1 MKNNNKSKRN
11 LFTVPIILTV
21 FMWIILFIPAGSI
34 KFWEAWIFWSGF
46 STITFFITFYFMKK
60 NPEFLARRAKVK
72 QTKESVKTPLIFKV
86 YYLGFVLPGIDF
98 RFHWSNVELW
108 IVISSNIIVFASY
121 IFIFYVFKKNSYAS
135 TVIQV
140 ENEQNVISSGPY
152 ALVRHPMYLGM
163 VIMSLFMPIALG
175 SYISIIPMIFII
187 PITIIRIKNEEE
199 MLLKNLNG
207 YKAYCSK
214 IKYRLIPFI
223 W

>member
-1 MKNNNKSKRN
+1 MKNNNKSKKN

-46 STITFFITFYFMKK
+46 SIITFFITFYFMKK
-60 NPEFLARRAKVK
+60 NPEFLSRRTKVK
-72 QTKESVKTPLIFKV
+72 QTKEIIKTPLILKV
-86 YYLGFVLPGIDF
+86 YYLGFILPGIDF
-98 RFHWSNVELW
+98 RFHWSNIELR
-108 IVISSNIIVFASY
+108 IVILSNIIVFASY

-140 ENEQNVISSGPY
+140 ESEQNVISSGPY
-152 ALVRHPMYLGM
+152 SLVRHPMYLGM

-199 MLLKNLNG
+199 ILLKNLNG
-207 YKAYCSK
+207 YNKYCSK
-214 IKYRLIPFI
+214 TKYRLIPFV

>member
-1 MKNNNKSKRN
+1 MKNNNKSKKN
-11 LFTVPIILTV
+11 LFTVPIILTI

-60 NPEFLARRAKVK
+60 NPEFLARRSKVK

>member
-1 MKNNNKSKRN
+1 MKNNNKSKKN
-11 LFTVPIILTV
+11 LFTVPIILTI

-46 STITFFITFYFMKK
+46 STITFFITFYFMKN

>member
-1 MKNNNKSKRN
+1 LKNNNKSKKN
-11 LFTVPIILTV
+11 LFTVPIILTI

-60 NPEFLARRAKVK
+60 NPEFLARRAKVQ

>member
-1 MKNNNKSKRN
+1 MKNNNKSKKN
-11 LFTVPIILTV
+11 LFTVPIILTI

-60 NPEFLARRAKVK
+60 NPKFLARRTKVK

-187 PITIIRIKNEEE
+187 PITIIRIKNEEK

>member
-1 MKNNNKSKRN
+1 MKNNNKSKKN
-11 LFTVPIILTV
+11 LFTVPIILTI

-60 NPEFLARRAKVK
+60 NPEFLARRAKVQ

>member
-1 MKNNNKSKRN
+1 MKNNNKSKKN
-11 LFTVPIILTV
+11 LFTVPIILTI

-60 NPEFLARRAKVK
+60 NPEFLVRRAKVK

-199 MLLKNLNG
+199 ILLKNLNG

>member
-34 KFWEAWIFWSGF
+34 KFWEAWIFWSEF

-60 NPEFLARRAKVK
+60 NPEFLARRAKVQ

>member
-1 MKNNNKSKRN
+1 MKKNNKSKKN

-34 KFWEAWIFWSGF
+34 KFWEGWIFWSGF
-46 STITFFITFYFMKK
+46 SIITFFITFYFIKK
-60 NPEFLARRAKVK
+60 NPEFLSRRAKVK
-72 QTKESVKTPLIFKV
+72 QTKESIKTPLILKA
-86 YYLGFVLPGIDF
+86 YYLAFILPGIDF
-98 RFHWSNVELW
+98 RFYWSNVELW
-108 IVISSNIIVFASY
+108 IVILSNIIVFASY

-152 ALVRHPMYLGM
+152 AVVRHPMYLGM

-175 SYISIIPMIFII
+175 SYISIIPMFFII

-207 YKAYCSK
+207 YKNYCSK

>member
-1 MKNNNKSKRN
+1 MKNNNKSKKN

-46 STITFFITFYFMKK
+46 SIITFFITFYFMKK
-60 NPEFLARRAKVK
+60 NPEFLSRRTKVK
-72 QTKESVKTPLIFKV
+72 QTKEIIKTPLILKV
-86 YYLGFVLPGIDF
+86 YYLGFILPGIDF
-98 RFHWSNVELW
+98 RFHWSNIELW
-108 IVISSNIIVFASY
+108 IVILSNIIVFASY

-140 ENEQNVISSGPY
+140 ESEQNVISSGPY

-199 MLLKNLNG
+199 ILLKNLNG
-207 YKAYCSK
+207 YNKYCSK
-214 IKYRLIPFI
+214 TKYRLIPFV

>member
-1 MKNNNKSKRN
+1 MKNNNKSKKN

-46 STITFFITFYFMKK
+46 SIITFFITFYFMKK
-60 NPEFLARRAKVK
+60 NPEFLSRRTKVK
-72 QTKESVKTPLIFKV
+72 QTKEIIKTPLILKV
-86 YYLGFVLPGIDF
+86 YYLGFILPGIDF
-98 RFHWSNVELW
+98 RFHWSNIELR
-108 IVISSNIIVFASY
+108 IVILSNIIVFASY

-140 ENEQNVISSGPY
+140 ESEQNVISSGPY

-199 MLLKNLNG
+199 ILLKNLNG
-207 YKAYCSK
+207 YNKYCSK
-214 IKYRLIPFI
+214 TKYRLIPFV

>member
-1 MKNNNKSKRN
+1 MKNNNKSKKN
-11 LFTVPIILTV
+11 LFTVPIILTI

-60 NPEFLARRAKVK
+60 NPEFLARRTKVK

-121 IFIFYVFKKNSYAS
+121 IFIVYVFKKNSYAS

>member
-1 MKNNNKSKRN
+1 MKNNNKSKKN
-11 LFTVPIILTV
+11 LFTVPIILTI

-60 NPEFLARRAKVK
+60 NPEFLARRTKVK

>member
-1 MKNNNKSKRN
+1 MKNNNKSKKN
-11 LFTVPIILTV
+11 LFTVPIILTI

-60 NPEFLARRAKVK
+60 NPEFLARRSKVK

-86 YYLGFVLPGIDF
+86 YYLGFILPGIDF
-98 RFHWSNVELW
+98 RFHWSHVELW
-108 IVISSNIIVFASY
+108 IIISSNIIVLASY

>member
-1 MKNNNKSKRN
+1 MKNNNKSKKN
-11 LFTVPIILTV
+11 LFTVPIILTI

-60 NPEFLARRAKVK
+60 KPEFLARRAKVK

>member
-1 MKNNNKSKRN
+1 M
-11 LFTVPIILTV
+11 
-21 FMWIILFIPAGSI
+21 
-34 KFWEAWIFWSGF
+34 
-46 STITFFITFYFMKK
+46 
-60 NPEFLARRAKVK
+60 
-72 QTKESVKTPLIFKV
+72 PLIFKV
-86 YYLGFVLPGIDF
+86 YYLGFILPGIDF

-108 IVISSNIIVFASY
+108 IVILSNIIVFSSY

-163 VIMSLFMPIALG
+163 LIMSLFMPIALG
-175 SYISIIPMIFII
+175 SYISIIPMLFII

-207 YKAYCSK
+207 YKNYCSK
-214 IKYRLIPFI
+214 IKYRLILFI

>member
-1 MKNNNKSKRN
+1 MKNNNKSKKN

-46 STITFFITFYFMKK
+46 SIITFFITFYFMKK
-60 NPEFLARRAKVK
+60 NPEFLSRRTKVK
-72 QTKESVKTPLIFKV
+72 QTKEIIKTPLILKA
-86 YYLGFVLPGIDF
+86 YYLGFILPGIDF
-98 RFHWSNVELW
+98 RFNWSNIELW
-108 IVISSNIIVFASY
+108 IVILSNIIVFASY

-140 ENEQNVISSGPY
+140 ESEQNVISSGPY

-199 MLLKNLNG
+199 ILLKNLNG
-207 YKAYCSK
+207 YNKYCSK
-214 IKYRLIPFI
+214 TKYRLIPFV

>member
-1 MKNNNKSKRN
+1 MKNNNKSKKN

-46 STITFFITFYFMKK
+46 SIITFFITFYFMKK
-60 NPEFLARRAKVK
+60 NPEFLSRRTKVK
-72 QTKESVKTPLIFKV
+72 QTKEIIKTPLILKA
-86 YYLGFVLPGIDF
+86 YYLGFILPGIDF
-98 RFHWSNVELW
+98 RFNWSNIELW
-108 IVISSNIIVFASY
+108 IVILSNIIVFASY

-140 ENEQNVISSGPY
+140 ESEQNVISSGPY
-152 ALVRHPMYLGM
+152 ALVCHPMYLGM
-163 VIMSLFMPIALG
+163 VIMSLFMPTALG

-207 YKAYCSK
+207 YNNYCSK
-214 IKYRLIPFI
+214 TKYRLIPFI